1 MADSP
6 KEAEA
11 SQALFCAIADYLGKN
26 KSKTTLSLTK
36 YKTYL
41 AFKKANKTA
50 ITEATKR
57 LQLPTVSIKQIE
69 DFLKK
74 DNGWYESSI
83 LIALKIIT
91 DLSSIDSDFE
101 KLSKPGWQNIFYVR
115 GAKADKS
122 RAANAMENIEALFKI
137 ANKNDNQFGDVNK
150 WSPADIYFVSTK
162 ADTKIDE
169 ELSSLDKKAKKGNG
183 KISDSYDF
191 KDLNELVNGLL
202 DSGDLLPLSL
212 KKAVGGIAGLYNY
225 NFSRKQEEKNLAKI
239 KYYGISNWSK
249 RYTKKKPITRD
260 LQIYFSANKK
270 EKLKF
275 RHDPHSD
282 NFWTNKSVKCEIEV
296 TGAGGRGGSVVGI
309 PRISQIIKLVDKK
322 LGADLSKAF
331 DKAFTAYEKGIIKLN
346 NKYGVKRGSS
356 KSSIDTKD
364 YIKYKEERAHLSGET
379 ICNGI
384 MPILY
389 DWFSANEGDKKLE
402 KLNSKIAQKL
412 VAYTSSRSV
421 QSGKFVIAK

>member
-11 SQALFCAIADYLGKN
+11 AQALFCAIADYLGK
-26 KSKTTLSLTK
+26 SKTNKELNLK
-36 YKTYL
+36 KHKTYL
-41 AFKKANKTA
+41 SFKKANKKA
-50 ITEATKR
+50 IDEAIKKID
-57 LQLPTVSIKQIE
+57 LPSINIKQIE
-69 DFLKK
+69 EYLKK

-83 LIALKIIT
+83 LIAVKIIN
-91 DLSSIDSDFE
+91 DIASIDPDFA
-101 KLSKPGWQNIFYVR
+101 KLTKPGWQNIFYVR

-122 RAANAMENIEALFKI
+122 RAANSMENIEALFKI
-137 ANKNDNQFGDVNK
+137 ANTNDSQFGDVNK
-150 WSPADIYFVSTK
+150 WSPADIYFVSVK
-162 ADTKIDE
+162 ADKTIDE
-169 ELSSLDKKAKKGNG
+169 EIKSLSKKAKKGNG

-191 KDLNELVNGLL
+191 KDLNELVNNLL

-212 KKAVGGIAGLYNY
+212 KKALGTASLYNY
-225 NFSRKQEEKNLAKI
+225 NFDRNQEEKNLAKI
-239 KYYGISNWSK
+239 KYYGVSDWSK

-260 LQIYFSANKK
+260 LQIYFSSNKK

-282 NFWTNKSVKCEIEV
+282 NFWTNKSIKCEIEV

-309 PRISQIIKLVDKK
+309 PRISQIISLVDKK
-322 LGADLSKAF
+322 LGSELSKTF
-331 DKAFTAYEKGIIKLN
+331 NTGFKKYENGIIKLN
-346 NKYGVKRGSS
+346 KKYGVKKGSS
-356 KSSIDTKD
+356 KSSIDKED

-379 ICNGI
+379 ICNSI
-384 MPILY
+384 MPVLY
-389 DWFSANEGDKKLE
+389 DWFSANEGDKSLE

-421 QSGKFVIAK
+421 KSGKFVIAK